1 MTQRKLILV
10 LGLLCIAL
18 IAVLPITAQTN
29 PLDLDNDGLNNTVD
43 ACPRIPGPR
52 TNRGCPLTTPTP
64 NAPAADR
71 DGDGVA
77 DFVDRCPDEA
87 GTGFTEGC
95 PSDQPGAT
103 PAPENG
109 LVLVWDVYDRCL
121 VGNNGRRNINIRAA
135 VPSNADPSPEI
146 LGALPPGGQFEPS
159 YAVLDDAG
167 TRWYAGVGE
176 AVFAPAGAPGWV
188 SGAVAVTNGACGE
201 LPAPPAFTTEKP
213 CIVVVPPGDG
223 APVFSDPALAAEP
236 LTVLVPGSIFIPS
249 ESYTDAGG
257 SIWFLSEAGWVNN
270 AEVTTGG
277 AC

>member
-43 ACPRIPGPR
+43 ACPRVPGPR

-71 DGDGVA
+71 DSDGVA

-95 PSDQPGAT
+95 PNDQPEAT

-135 VPSNADPSPEI
+135 VPSNAEPSPDI
-146 LGALPPGGQFEPS
+146 LGALPPGSQFEPS

-167 TRWYAGVGE
+167 KLGIAKPKYFWQS
-176 AVFAPAGAPGWV
+176 GWRAQHDRLLAAASAMERIPLFL
-188 SGAVAVTNGACGE
+188 SGD
-201 LPAPPAFTTEKP
+201 LH
-213 CIVVVPPGDG
+213 
-223 APVFSDPALAAEP
+223 ALA
-236 LTVLVPGSIFIPS
+236 
-249 ESYTDAGG
+249 
-257 SIWFLSEAGWVNN
+257 EARILRNGPHSLERNPV
-270 AEVTTGG
+270 
-277 AC
+277 